1 MPALPTVVLYSRP
14 GCHLCDDTRA
24 ALSALLDDR
33 RARGLVAPA
42 VEERNIETDEGWE
55 RAFATTIPVVEV
67 GERRLELA
75 ISPARLRRLLDET
88 LGTATTS
95 PTAAG

>member
-1 MPALPTVVLYSRP
+1 MPAHPTVVLYSRP
-14 GCHLCDDTRA
+14 GCHLCDDARA
-24 ALSALLDDR
+24 ALSALLADR
-33 RARGLVAPA
+33 RARGLGAPA

-55 RAFATTIPVVEV
+55 RAFGTTIPVVEV

-75 ISPARLRRLLDET
+75 VSPARLRRLLDET